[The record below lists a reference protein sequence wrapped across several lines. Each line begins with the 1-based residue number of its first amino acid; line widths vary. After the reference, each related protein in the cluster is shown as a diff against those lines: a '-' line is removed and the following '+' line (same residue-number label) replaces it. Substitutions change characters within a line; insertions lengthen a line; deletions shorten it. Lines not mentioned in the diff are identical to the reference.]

1 MIVSNQKKREEEEE
15 EEEEKKERGEQH
27 INESARSRRD
37 GKEETMRT

>member
-1 MIVSNQKKREEEEE
+1 MIVSNQKKREEEE